1 MSPPLTADAVA
12 AACLEH
18 AMDAVPDAWGFGW
31 LAETLAVL
39 LLTELEARP
48 RLVAAVDAAV
58 AGDLLRVA
66 ARLLR
71 DPGHRART
79 RRLLFSAELT
89 DWWARWETLDPA
101 LREMG
106 FAMPVEWLL
115 ALWPPPATRPAA
127 PPSMAAVGTMEAR

>member
-12 AACLEH
+12 AACLEQ
-18 AMDAVPDAWGFGW
+18 AMAAVPDAWGFGW

-58 AGDLLRVA
+58 AGDLLRVT

-79 RRLLFSAELT
+79 RRLLFSAELV
-89 DWWARWETLDPA
+89 DWWARWEALDPA

-115 ALWPPPATRPAA
+115 ALWPAPPAQSAGRPAG
-127 PPSMAAVGTMEAR
+127 AAAATEEAR